1 MDSSCQPVFFMRFE
15 KEGHRLTG
23 AAFVTAEGSRLFGQ
37 TLALL
42 RLVILKQSSN
52 QELGQKYLPSCFNRF
67 AYWFK

>member
-1 MDSSCQPVFFMRFE
+1 MKICKIANSIQPVFFVRFE

-42 RLVILKQSSN
+42 RLVILKQSSTIKN
-52 QELGQKYLPSCFNRF
+52 
-67 AYWFK
+67 WF